1 MTASRSRG
9 VCHPATEKAR
19 VRLFVAIE
27 IPQDIRAAY
36 AALLKEFHGIAP
48 QAKWVRAENLHVT
61 LKFLGETDA
70 AKLGALQSAL
80 GTVRSEQPVTL
91 EFRGLGFFPN
101 EKRPRVF
108 WAGMEASANLKSLAA
123 EIDQKAHRL
132 GFPLEERPF
141 TPHLT
146 LARFQPPGIA
156 PKLREAIRTHEAR
169 TFGSLATLDF
179 HLIESKLKPTGAEYT
194 TVQTVRFAPEA

>member
-1 MTASRSRG
+1 
-9 VCHPATEKAR
+9 
-19 VRLFVAIE
+19 VRLFIAIE
-27 IPQDIRAAY
+27 IPENIRTGFAS
-36 AALLKEFHGIAP
+36 LLKEFRAIAP

-61 LKFLGETDA
+61 LKFLGETEP
-70 AKLGALQSAL
+70 AKLSALQNLLSA
-80 GTVRSEQPVTL
+80 VRSDQSVNL

-123 EIDQKAHRL
+123 EVDQAAHRL

-146 LARFQPPGIA
+146 LARFPLPGF
-156 PKLREAIRTHEAR
+156 PRKLLQAIQEKSAQS
-169 TFGSLATLDF
+169 FGSLSTGVF

-194 TVQTVRFAPEA
+194 TVQTFRFATEA

>member
-1 MTASRSRG
+1 
-9 VCHPATEKAR
+9 

-27 IPQDIRAAY
+27 IPEGIRAAF
-36 AALLKEFHGIAP
+36 AALLNEFRGMAP
-48 QAKWVRAENLHVT
+48 QVKWVRAEKLHVT
-61 LKFLGETDA
+61 LKFLGETEA
-70 AKLGALQSAL
+70 GKLGAVQNAL
-80 GTVRSEQPVTL
+80 GAIRSDGPVKL

-108 WAGMEASANLKSLAA
+108 WAGMEASANLKLLAA
-123 EIDQKAHRL
+123 DIDHAAHRL

-156 PKLREAIRTHEAR
+156 PKLREVIQAR
-169 TFGSLATLDF
+169 STQSFGALTTSDF
-179 HLIESKLKPTGAEYT
+179 HFIESKLKPAGAEYT
-194 TVQTVRFAPEA
+194 TVQTVRFALEA